1 MFIFYF
7 SKIINLS
14 HISNTIT
21 SVMFHWNFNKFT
33 IQLNFLNV
41 AITFQN
47 ILGAKIIYVVIV

>member
-1 MFIFYF
+1 VFIFYF